1 MKNPTLALCLSL
13 SPPKSL
19 TFSHTHSFNMRAPFS
34 LSRLSLSSL
43 SLLNSL
49 SLALSFSLSLLN
61 SLSLCLSLSLSFM
74 SGEKKKKEDGNVRL
88 DRDEMIDL
96 ARG

>member
-1 MKNPTLALCLSL
+1 
-13 SPPKSL
+13 
-19 TFSHTHSFNMRAPFS
+19 
-34 LSRLSLSSL
+34 
-43 SLLNSL
+43 
-49 SLALSFSLSLLN
+49 
-61 SLSLCLSLSLSFM
+61 M